1 MVYVFLKFLGQA
13 KLAASNPQ
21 TYPKEMTASRTN
33 FQEKEA
39 GRINLQEMA
48 ASRTNS
54 QEIAAGR
61 TNSLEIVTSRT
72 NSNEI
77 MASRTINQ
85 DMAATQ
91 FNSRSDN
98 QEQLLVDNAA
108 SINKSREPHT
118 NVSTYNLRDLDPS
131 HGRSGS
137 LCSKFFKKKMRD
149 MHK

>member
-1 MVYVFLKFLGQA
+1 MKFLGQA
-13 KLAASNPQ
+13 KLAASIPQ

-39 GRINLQEMA
+39 GRTNIQEMA

-61 TNSLEIVTSRT
+61 TNS
-72 NSNEI
+72 NEI

-85 DMAATQ
+85 DMAAKQ

-98 QEQLLVDNAA
+98 QEQLIVDNAA

-118 NVSTYNLRDLDPS
+118 NVSIYNLSDLDPS

-137 LCSKFFKKKMRD
+137 LYS
-149 MHK
+149 